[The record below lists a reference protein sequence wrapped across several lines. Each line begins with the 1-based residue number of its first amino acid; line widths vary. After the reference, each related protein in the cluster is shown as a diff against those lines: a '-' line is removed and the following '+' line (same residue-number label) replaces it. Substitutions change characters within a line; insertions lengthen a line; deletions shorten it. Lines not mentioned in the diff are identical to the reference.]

1 MRDSEETLVHH
12 VGWLTHERGD
22 DVGRY
27 LREGWFEFAEQAMW
41 WLYLRPG
48 DNVVDCGAHVGLFT
62 LLASQAVGEY
72 GRVISMEPN
81 PATAALLRKN
91 AEGISA
97 RNVSIVQAA
106 GASTSGSI
114 TLHAGEGRNSA
125 YSSSVADVA
134 DAASVDV
141 RAVTIDEVLRER
153 GIDSIAMLKLD
164 VEGAELDAW
173 RGCAESIKCNR
184 IALAMVEFTEAN
196 QQAAGLT
203 TVDLIDAWDDDG
215 YRFHRFDTQTLQLE
229 AAEVGG
235 AIEYE
240 NLFAAKDIE
249 PINRRLREASAQRQR
264 MAREILS
271 RGQAA
276 HDLMKRGC
284 DVEHYQQLL
293 AELQQRLD
301 ESLKRGSDLAHQLAD
316 TRERLHTYAAY
327 IDRVLNSRAGRTARA
342 LRLANLPG
350 WIDMLRRDLASFE
363 SAVTPGR
370 VRAPDSTR

>member
-1 MRDSEETLVHH
+1 MSTIEETLVPD
-12 VGWLTHERGD
+12 VGWLSHEAGD

-48 DNVVDCGAHVGLFT
+48 DNVIDCGAHVGLFT

-72 GRVISMEPN
+72 GRVLSMEPN
-81 PATAALLRKN
+81 PSTATLLRKN
-91 AEGISA
+91 VDGISA
-97 RNVSIVQAA
+97 RNVAIVQAA
-106 GASTSGSI
+106 GASKSGSI
-114 TLHAGEGRNSA
+114 TLHAGEGKNSA

-134 DAASVDV
+134 DAASVEV
-141 RAVTIDEVLRER
+141 RAVTIDEVIRER
-153 GIDSIAMLKLD
+153 GVDSIAMLKID

-173 RGCAESIKCNR
+173 RGCAESIKADR

-196 QQAAGLT
+196 QRAAGLT

-215 YRFHRFDTQTLQLE
+215 YRFHRFNTQTLQLE
-229 AAEVGG
+229 PAEVGG
-235 AIEYE
+235 PIEYE
-240 NLFAAKDIE
+240 NLFAARDVE

-264 MAREILS
+264 IAREILS

-284 DVEHYQQLL
+284 DVEHYQRLL
-293 AELQQRLD
+293 AELQQRLED
-301 ESLKRGSDLAHQLAD
+301 SLKRGSDLAHQLAD

-327 IDRVLNSRAGRTARA
+327 IDRVLNSRTGRTARA
-342 LRLANLPG
+342 LRLANMPG
-350 WIDMLRRDLASFE
+350 WIEMLRNDLAEF
-363 SAVTPGR
+363 AR
-370 VRAPDSTR
+370 K